1 MTKEMIMG
9 FVRHLLTFGGGFAVA
24 KGYMDDQTMM
34 EVVAAIATIVG
45 AGWSIF
51 QKKTQA
57 AAVETALKT
66 PV

>member
-1 MTKEMIMG
+1 MTKEMFLG
-9 FVRHLLTFGGGFAVA
+9 FFRHLLTFGGGFAVA
-24 KGYMDDQTMM
+24 KGYVDDSTMM
-34 EVVAAIATIVG
+34 EVIAALVTLVG